1 VPPKTKTELYERFLR
16 LPEVKARTGLSRTE
30 IYALGQKGEFPK
42 QLKIGARSVAW
53 VASEVEEW
61 VTNLIKKARKAEKEQ
76 NCA

>member
-1 VPPKTKTELYERFLR
+1 VPRKVKTETYERFLR
-16 LPEVKARTGLSRTE
+16 LPEVKTRTGLSRTE

-61 VTNLIKKARKAEKEQ
+61 ITNLIKKARKAEKEQ
-76 NCA
+76 NRA